1 MDTILDAM
9 NYDFYEKTMKEIYES
24 KTILDGIEDMKNGKT
39 TDGDVAISKIRDK
52 YGLQSKELR

>member
-1 MDTILDAM
+1 MIPTK
-9 NYDFYEKTMKEIYES
+9 KTMKKIYEC

-39 TDGDVAISKIRDK
+39 TDGDVVIAKIKDK